1 MAKTFEYS
9 MKIPFDMSDVNG
21 FIKIPQLILLSLQ
34 VSGMQSIE
42 LGMSDMYILEN
53 YNLVWIIT
61 DYNMKIDRLPVFDE
75 KITIETY
82 AMSHNRLFCYRAF
95 NIKDEAGNTIIEMMA
110 TFVLM
115 DRDTRKVHPV
125 MSEITDA
132 FNSEFSKTMLRG
144 PRFKELEGGVE
155 QEYRVR
161 FYDLDMNG
169 HVNNSKYLDWVFEVM
184 GADFLTQHVPK
195 KVHLKYV
202 KEVLAGGIITSQYE
216 QEGLKTQHQ
225 ISSDGHINAQAEIEW
240 EEVEEKGWTYGK

>member
-61 DYNMKIDRLPVFDE
+61 DYNMKIERLPVFDE

-82 AMSHNRLFCYRAF
+82 AKSHNRLFCYRAF
-95 NIKDEAGNTIIEMMA
+95 NIKDEAGNTIIEMVA

-132 FNSEFSKTMLRG
+132 FDSEFSKTMLRG

-169 HVNNSKYLDWVFEVM
+169 HVN
-184 GADFLTQHVPK
+184 

-202 KEVLAGGIITSQYE
+202 KEVLAGGLITSQYE

-225 ISSDGHINAQAEIEW
+225 ITSDSQINAQAEIEW
-240 EEVEEKGWTYGK
+240 EEVEEKGWNYGK

>member
-95 NIKDEAGNTIIEMMA
+95 NIKDEAGNTIIEMVA

-132 FNSEFSKTMLRG
+132 FDSEFSKTMLRG

-240 EEVEEKGWTYGK
+240 EEVEEKG

>member
-21 FIKIPQLILLSLQ
+21 YIKIPQLILLSLQ

-61 DYNMKIDRLPVFDE
+61 DYNMKIERLPVFDE

-82 AMSHNRLFCYRAF
+82 AKSHNRLFCYRAF
-95 NIKDEAGNTIIEMMA
+95 NIKDEEGNTIIEMVA

-132 FNSEFSKTMLRG
+132 FDSEFSKTMIRS

>member
-95 NIKDEAGNTIIEMMA
+95 NIKDEEGNTIIEMVA

-132 FNSEFSKTMLRG
+132 FDSELSKTMLRG

-202 KEVLAGGIITSQYE
+202 KEVLAGGVITSQYE

>member
-21 FIKIPQLILLSLQ
+21 YIKIPQLILLSLQ

-61 DYNMKIDRLPVFDE
+61 DYNMKIERLPVFDE

-82 AMSHNRLFCYRAF
+82 AKSHNRLFCYRAF
-95 NIKDEAGNTIIEMMA
+95 NIKDEAGNTIIEMVA

-132 FNSEFSKTMLRG
+132 FDSEFSKTMLRG

-184 GADFLTQHVPK
+184 GADFLTQHIPK

-202 KEVLAGGIITSQYE
+202 KEVLAGGLITSQYE
-216 QEGLKTQHQ
+216 QDGLKTQHQ
-225 ISSDGHINAQAEIEW
+225 ITSDGQINAQAEIEW
-240 EEVEEKGWTYGK
+240 EEVEEKGWIYGK

>member
-125 MSEITDA
+125 MSEITDT
-132 FNSEFSKTMLRG
+132 FDSEFSKTMLRG

>member
-1 MAKTFEYS
+1 MVKTFEYS

-21 FIKIPQLILLSLQ
+21 YIKIPQLILLSLQ

-61 DYNMKIDRLPVFDE
+61 DYNMKIERLPVFDE

-82 AMSHNRLFCYRAF
+82 AKSHNRLFCYRAF
-95 NIKDEAGNTIIEMMA
+95 NIKDEEGNTIIEMVA

-132 FNSEFSKTMLRG
+132 FDSEFSKTMLRG

-184 GADFLTQHVPK
+184 GADFLTQHIPK

-202 KEVLAGGIITSQYE
+202 KEVLAGGLITSQYE
-216 QEGLKTQHQ
+216 QDGLKTQHQ
-225 ISSDGHINAQAEIEW
+225 ITSDGQINAQAEIEW
-240 EEVEEKGWTYGK
+240 EKVEEKGWTYGK

>member
-21 FIKIPQLILLSLQ
+21 YIKIPQLILLSLQ

-61 DYNMKIDRLPVFDE
+61 DYNMKIERLPVFDE

-82 AMSHNRLFCYRAF
+82 AKSHNRLFCYRAF
-95 NIKDEAGNTIIEMMA
+95 NIKDEAGNTIIEMVA

-132 FNSEFSKTMLRG
+132 FDSELSKTMLRG

-202 KEVLAGGIITSQYE
+202 KEVLAGGLITSQYE

-225 ISSDGHINAQAEIEW
+225 ITSDGQINAQAEIEW
-240 EEVEEKGWTYGK
+240 EEVEEKGWIYGK

>member
-132 FNSEFSKTMLRG
+132 FDSEFSKTMLRG

-225 ISSDGHINAQAEIEW
+225 ISSDGQINAQAEIEW

>member
-21 FIKIPQLILLSLQ
+21 YIKIPQLILLSLQ

-61 DYNMKIDRLPVFDE
+61 YYNMKIERLPVFDE

-82 AMSHNRLFCYRAF
+82 AKSHNRLFCYRAF
-95 NIKDEAGNTIIEMMA
+95 NIKDEAGNTIIEMVA

-132 FNSEFSKTMLRG
+132 FDSELSKTMLRG

-202 KEVLAGGIITSQYE
+202 KEVLAGGLITSQYE
-216 QEGLKTQHQ
+216 QEGLKTKHQ

>member
-21 FIKIPQLILLSLQ
+21 YIKIPQLILLSLQ

-61 DYNMKIDRLPVFDE
+61 DYNMKIERLPVFDE

-82 AMSHNRLFCYRAF
+82 AKSHNRLFCYRAF
-95 NIKDEAGNTIIEMMA
+95 NIKDEAGNTIIEMVA

-132 FNSEFSKTMLRG
+132 FDSEFSKTMLRG

-184 GADFLTQHVPK
+184 GADFLTDHVPK

-202 KEVLAGGIITSQYE
+202 KEVLAGGLITSQYE

-225 ISSDGHINAQAEIEW
+225 ITSDGQINAQAEIEW

>member
-21 FIKIPQLILLSLQ
+21 YIKIPQLILLSLQ

-61 DYNMKIDRLPVFDE
+61 DYNMKIERLPVFDE

-82 AMSHNRLFCYRAF
+82 AKSHNRLFCYRAF
-95 NIKDEAGNTIIEMMA
+95 NIKDEAGNTIIEMVA

-132 FNSEFSKTMLRG
+132 FDSELSKTMLRG

-184 GADFLTQHVPK
+184 GADFLTHHVPK

-202 KEVLAGGIITSQYE
+202 
-216 QEGLKTQHQ
+216 
-225 ISSDGHINAQAEIEW
+225 
-240 EEVEEKGWTYGK
+240 

>member
-1 MAKTFEYS
+1 MTKTFEYS

-21 FIKIPQLILLSLQ
+21 YIKIPQLILLSLQ

-61 DYNMKIDRLPVFDE
+61 DYNMKIERLPVFDE

-82 AMSHNRLFCYRAF
+82 AKSHNRLFCYRAF
-95 NIKDEAGNTIIEMMA
+95 NIKDEAGNTIIEMVA

-132 FNSEFSKTMLRG
+132 FDSEFSKTMLRG

-169 HVNNSKYLDWVFEVM
+169 HVNNSKYLDWIFEVM
-184 GADFLTQHVPK
+184 GADFLTKYIPK

-202 KEVLAGGIITSQYE
+202 KEVLAGGLITSQYE

-225 ISSDGHINAQAEIEW
+225 ITSDSQINAQAEIEW
-240 EEVEEKGWTYGK
+240 EEVEEKGWNYGK

>member
-95 NIKDEAGNTIIEMMA
+95 NIKDEEGNTIIEMVA

-125 MSEITDA
+125 MSELTDA
-132 FNSEFSKTMLRG
+132 FDSEFSKTMLRG

-184 GADFLTQHVPK
+184 GADFLTNHVPK

-202 KEVLAGGIITSQYE
+202 KEVLAGGVITSQYE

>member
-21 FIKIPQLILLSLQ
+21 YIKIPQLILLSLQ

-61 DYNMKIDRLPVFDE
+61 DYNMKIERLPVFDE

-82 AMSHNRLFCYRAF
+82 AKSHNRLFCYRAF
-95 NIKDEAGNTIIEMMA
+95 NIKDEAGNTIIEMVA

-132 FNSEFSKTMLRG
+132 FDSEFSKTMLRG

-184 GADFLTQHVPK
+184 GADFLTHHIPK

-202 KEVLAGGIITSQYE
+202 KEVLAGGVITSQYE

-225 ISSDGHINAQAEIEW
+225 ITSDSQINAQAEIEW

>member
-21 FIKIPQLILLSLQ
+21 YIKIPQLILLSLQ

-61 DYNMKIDRLPVFDE
+61 DYNMKIERLPVFDE

-82 AMSHNRLFCYRAF
+82 AKSHNRLFCYRAF
-95 NIKDEAGNTIIEMMA
+95 NIKDEEGNTIIEMVA

-132 FNSEFSKTMLRG
+132 FDSEFSKTMLRG

-202 KEVLAGGIITSQYE
+202 KEVLAGGLITSQYE

-225 ISSDGHINAQAEIEW
+225 ITSDGQINAQAEIEW
-240 EEVEEKGWTYGK
+240 EEVEEKGWIYGK

>member
-61 DYNMKIDRLPVFDE
+61 DYNMKIERLPVFDE

-82 AMSHNRLFCYRAF
+82 AKSHNRLFCYRAF
-95 NIKDEAGNTIIEMMA
+95 NIKDEAGNTIIEMVA

-132 FNSEFSKTMLRG
+132 FDSEFSKTMLRG

-184 GADFLTQHVPK
+184 GADFLTNHVPK

-202 KEVLAGGIITSQYE
+202 KEVLAGGLITSQYE

-225 ISSDGHINAQAEIEW
+225 ITSDGQINAQAEIEW
-240 EEVEEKGWTYGK
+240 EEVEEKGWNYGK

>member
-21 FIKIPQLILLSLQ
+21 YIKIPQLILLSLQ

-61 DYNMKIDRLPVFDE
+61 DYNMKIERLPVFDE

-82 AMSHNRLFCYRAF
+82 AKSHNRLFCYRAF
-95 NIKDEAGNTIIEMMA
+95 NIKDEAGNTIIEMVA

-132 FNSEFSKTMLRG
+132 FDSEFSKTMIRG

-202 KEVLAGGIITSQYE
+202 KEVLAGGLITSQYE

-225 ISSDGHINAQAEIEW
+225 ITSDGQINAQAEIEW

>member
-95 NIKDEAGNTIIEMMA
+95 NIKDEAGNIIIEMVA

-132 FNSEFSKTMLRG
+132 FDSEFSKTMLRG

-202 KEVLAGGIITSQYE
+202 KEVLAGGVITSQYE

>member
-21 FIKIPQLILLSLQ
+21 YIKIPQLILLSLQ

-61 DYNMKIDRLPVFDE
+61 DYNMKIERLPVFDE

-82 AMSHNRLFCYRAF
+82 AKSHNRLFCYRAF
-95 NIKDEAGNTIIEMMA
+95 NIKDEAGNTIIEMVA

-132 FNSEFSKTMLRG
+132 FDSEFSKTMIRG

-184 GADFLTQHVPK
+184 GADFLTNHVPK

-202 KEVLAGGIITSQYE
+202 KEVLAGGLITSQYE

-225 ISSDGHINAQAEIEW
+225 ITSDGQINAQAEIEW
-240 EEVEEKGWTYGK
+240 EEVEEKGWNYGK

>member
-82 AMSHNRLFCYRAF
+82 AKSHNRLFCYRAF
-95 NIKDEAGNTIIEMMA
+95 NIKDEAGNIIIEMVA

-132 FNSEFSKTMLRG
+132 FDSEFSKTMLRG

-202 KEVLAGGIITSQYE
+202 KEVLAGGVITSQYE

-225 ISSDGHINAQAEIEW
+225 ISSDGQINAQAEIEW

>member
-21 FIKIPQLILLSLQ
+21 YIKIPQLILLSLQ

-95 NIKDEAGNTIIEMMA
+95 NIKDEAGNTIIEMVA

-132 FNSEFSKTMLRG
+132 FDSEFSKTMLRG

-184 GADFLTQHVPK
+184 GADVLTHHVPK
-195 KVHLKYV
+195 NVHLKYV
-202 KEVLAGGIITSQYE
+202 KEVLAGGLITSQYE

-225 ISSDGHINAQAEIEW
+225 ITSDGQINAQAEIEW

>member
-42 LGMSDMYILEN
+42 LGMSDMYISEN

-95 NIKDEAGNTIIEMMA
+95 NIKDEAGNTIIEMVA

-132 FNSEFSKTMLRG
+132 FDSEFSKTMLRG

-216 QEGLKTQHQ
+216 QEGLKTLHQ

>member
-21 FIKIPQLILLSLQ
+21 YIKIPQLILLSLQ

-61 DYNMKIDRLPVFDE
+61 DYNMKIERLPVFDE

-82 AMSHNRLFCYRAF
+82 AKSHNRLFCYRAF
-95 NIKDEAGNTIIEMMA
+95 NIKDEEGNTIIEMVA

-125 MSEITDA
+125 MSEITGA
-132 FNSEFSKTMLRG
+132 FDSEFSKTMLRG

-184 GADFLTQHVPK
+184 GADFLTQHIPK

-202 KEVLAGGIITSQYE
+202 KEVLAGGLITSQYE
-216 QEGLKTQHQ
+216 QDGLKTQHQ
-225 ISSDGHINAQAEIEW
+225 ITSDGQINAQAEIEW
-240 EEVEEKGWTYGK
+240 EKVEEKGWTYGK

>member
-1 MAKTFEYS
+1 MNFDQQYGSVVEELIQQGLLVPDKDIVRMTKKGLFFRRHCSREVYFGVEMAKTFEYS

-21 FIKIPQLILLSLQ
+21 YIKIPQLILLSLQ

-61 DYNMKIDRLPVFDE
+61 DYNMKIERLPVFDE

-82 AMSHNRLFCYRAF
+82 AKSHNRLFCYRAF
-95 NIKDEAGNTIIEMMA
+95 NIKDEAGNTIIEMVA

-132 FNSEFSKTMLRG
+132 FDSEFSKTMLRG
-144 PRFKELEGGVE
+144 PCFKELEGAWNKNTEFG
-155 QEYRVR
+155 
-161 FYDLDMNG
+161 FTT
-169 HVNNSKYLDWVFEVM
+169 W
-184 GADFLTQHVPK
+184 
-195 KVHLKYV
+195 
-202 KEVLAGGIITSQYE
+202 I
-216 QEGLKTQHQ
+216 
-225 ISSDGHINAQAEIEW
+225 
-240 EEVEEKGWTYGK
+240 

>member
-21 FIKIPQLILLSLQ
+21 YIKIPQLILLSLQ

-61 DYNMKIDRLPVFDE
+61 DYNMKIEHLPVFDE

-82 AMSHNRLFCYRAF
+82 AKSHNRLFCYRAF
-95 NIKDEAGNTIIEMMA
+95 NIKDEAGNTIIEMVA

-132 FNSEFSKTMLRG
+132 FDSELSKTMLRG

-184 GADFLTQHVPK
+184 GADFLTHHGPK

-202 KEVLAGGIITSQYE
+202 KEVLAGGLITSQYE

-225 ISSDGHINAQAEIEW
+225 ITSDGQINAQAEIEW

>member
-82 AMSHNRLFCYRAF
+82 AKSHNRLFCYRAF
-95 NIKDEAGNTIIEMMA
+95 NIKDEAGNIIIEMVA

-132 FNSEFSKTMLRG
+132 FDSEFSKTMLRG

-169 HVNNSKYLDWVFEVM
+169 HVNKYLDWVFEVM

-202 KEVLAGGIITSQYE
+202 KEVLAGGVITSQYE

>member
-1 MAKTFEYS
+1 MAKIFEYS

-95 NIKDEAGNTIIEMMA
+95 NIKDEAGNTIIEMVA

-132 FNSEFSKTMLRG
+132 FDSEFSKTMLRG

-202 KEVLAGGIITSQYE
+202 KEVLAGGLITSQYE

-225 ISSDGHINAQAEIEW
+225 ITSDGQINAQAEIEW

>member
-21 FIKIPQLILLSLQ
+21 YIKIPQLILLSLQ

-61 DYNMKIDRLPVFDE
+61 DYNMKIERLPVFDE

-82 AMSHNRLFCYRAF
+82 AKSHNRLFCYRAF
-95 NIKDEAGNTIIEMMA
+95 NIKDEAGNTIIEMVA

-132 FNSEFSKTMLRG
+132 FDSEFSKTMLRG

-202 KEVLAGGIITSQYE
+202 KEVLAGGLITSQYE

-225 ISSDGHINAQAEIEW
+225 ITSDGQINAQAEIEW
-240 EEVEEKGWTYGK
+240 EEVEEKGWIYGK

>member
-1 MAKTFEYS
+1 
-9 MKIPFDMSDVNG
+9 MSDVNG
-21 FIKIPQLILLSLQ
+21 YIKIPQLILLSLQ

-61 DYNMKIDRLPVFDE
+61 EYNMKIERLPVFDE

-82 AMSHNRLFCYRAF
+82 AKSHNRLFCYRAF
-95 NIKDEAGNTIIEMMA
+95 NIKDEAGNTIIEMVA

-132 FNSEFSKTMLRG
+132 FDSELSKTMLRG

>member
-82 AMSHNRLFCYRAF
+82 AKSHNRLFCYRAF
-95 NIKDEAGNTIIEMMA
+95 NIKDEAGNIIIEMVA

-132 FNSEFSKTMLRG
+132 FDSEFSKTMLRG

-202 KEVLAGGIITSQYE
+202 KEVLAGGVITSQYE

-225 ISSDGHINAQAEIEW
+225 ITSDGQINAQAEIEW

>member
-21 FIKIPQLILLSLQ
+21 YIKIPQLILLSLQ

-61 DYNMKIDRLPVFDE
+61 DYNMKIERLPVFDE

-82 AMSHNRLFCYRAF
+82 AKSHNRLFCYRAF
-95 NIKDEAGNTIIEMMA
+95 NIKDEAGNTIIEMVA

-132 FNSEFSKTMLRG
+132 FDSEFSKTMIRG

-202 KEVLAGGIITSQYE
+202 KEVLAGGLITSQYE

-225 ISSDGHINAQAEIEW
+225 ITSDGQINAQAEIEW
-240 EEVEEKGWTYGK
+240 EEVEEKGWIYGK

>member
-132 FNSEFSKTMLRG
+132 FDSEFSKTMLRG

>member
-21 FIKIPQLILLSLQ
+21 YIKIPQLILLSLQ

-61 DYNMKIDRLPVFDE
+61 DYNMKIERLPVFDE

-82 AMSHNRLFCYRAF
+82 AKSHNRLFCYRAF
-95 NIKDEAGNTIIEMMA
+95 NIKDEAGNTIIEMVA

-132 FNSEFSKTMLRG
+132 FDSEFSKTMLRG

-202 KEVLAGGIITSQYE
+202 KEVLAGGVITSQYE

-225 ISSDGHINAQAEIEW
+225 ISSDGQINAQAEIEW
-240 EEVEEKGWTYGK
+240 EEVEEKGWNYGK

>member
-95 NIKDEAGNTIIEMMA
+95 NIKDEAGDTIIEMVA

-132 FNSEFSKTMLRG
+132 FDSEFSKTMLRG